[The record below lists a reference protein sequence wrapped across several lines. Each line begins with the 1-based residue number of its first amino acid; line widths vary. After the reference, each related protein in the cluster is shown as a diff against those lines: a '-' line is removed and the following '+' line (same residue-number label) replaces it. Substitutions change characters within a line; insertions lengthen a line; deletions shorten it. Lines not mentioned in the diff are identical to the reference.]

1 LPASNPDSNFN
12 QSDSRE
18 LLGQWRMEITPENSD
33 SEDIFLHLIQVGD
46 HSLNSMAESKLL
58 KSDDMTGVSFK
69 YRQKEYEVKFYTRDK
84 TGGRISVK
92 QNGTELINE
101 NFSTQVKS
109 QKGLF

>member
-1 LPASNPDSNFN
+1 
-12 QSDSRE
+12 
-18 LLGQWRMEITPENSD
+18 
-33 SEDIFLHLIQVGD
+33 
-46 HSLNSMAESKLL
+46 
-58 KSDDMTGVSFK
+58 MTGVSFK

-92 QNGTELINE
+92 KNGTELINE